1 MKNVIYSAEIIDL
14 APSTV
19 DGEDARI
26 VTDETIIDGYVEVRL
41 ESGIQFWAFAE
52 EDWRVSRWSL
62 SLTGKTIP
70 LRFVFL
76 NLKTELS
83 DERIKTI
90 IPIDPNI
97 IACDHYTIVGEIIN
111 KEPSPKLPDKYER
124 FQVDCGFIL
133 NELSADKGVYNIGD
147 YIRSEGRLDAYLVEE
162 EKLAKRRDEL

>member
-1 MKNVIYSAEIIDL
+1 MKNIVYSAEIIDL

-19 DGEDARI
+19 NGDGARI
-26 VTDETIIDGYVEVRL
+26 VTDEIIIDGYAEVRL
-41 ESGIQFWAFAE
+41 EGGIRFWAFAE

-70 LRFVFL
+70 LWFFFL
-76 NLKTELS
+76 NIETELS
-83 DERIKTI
+83 EEKIKEI
-90 IPIDPNI
+90 IPLPKRKKPCDYI
-97 IACDHYTIVGEIIN
+97 IIGEIIN

-133 NELSADKGVYNIGD
+133 NELSADKGAYKIGD
-147 YIRSEGRLDAYLVEE
+147 YIRAEGRLDAYLVEE

>member
-26 VTDETIIDGYVEVRL
+26 VTDGNIIDGYAEVRL

-62 SLTGKTIP
+62 SLTGKTVP
-70 LRFVFL
+70 LWFFFL
-76 NLKTELS
+76 NIETKLS
-83 DERIKTI
+83 EEKIKEILPLPKRKKPCDYTI
-90 IPIDPNI
+90 I
-97 IACDHYTIVGEIIN
+97 GEIIN

-133 NELSADKGVYNIGD
+133 NGLSADKGAYNIGD
-147 YIRSEGRLDAYLVEE
+147 YVRSEGRLDAYLVEE
-162 EKLAKRRDEL
+162 EKLAKRKDEL

>member
-26 VTDETIIDGYVEVRL
+26 VTDETIIDGYAEVRL

-62 SLTGKTIP
+62 SLTGKTVP
-70 LRFVFL
+70 LWFFFL
-76 NLKTELS
+76 NLETELS
-83 DERIKTI
+83 EEKIKEI
-90 IPIDPNI
+90 IPLPKRKKPCDYI
-97 IACDHYTIVGEIIN
+97 IIGEIIN

-133 NELSADKGVYNIGD
+133 NGLSADKGAYNIGD

-162 EKLAKRRDEL
+162 EKLAKKKDEL

>member
-26 VTDETIIDGYVEVRL
+26 VTDETIINGYAEVRL
-41 ESGIQFWAFAE
+41 ESGVQFWAFAE

-62 SLTGKTIP
+62 SLTGKTVP
-70 LRFVFL
+70 LQFIFL

-83 DERIKTI
+83 EEKTKEI
-90 IPIDPNI
+90 IPLPNRKKPCDYI
-97 IACDHYTIVGEIIN
+97 IIGEIIN
-111 KEPSPKLPDKYER
+111 KEPFPREPDR
-124 FQVDCGFIL
+124 FEYLQVDCGFIVNSL
-133 NELSADKGVYNIGD
+133 DADKGEYDVGD

-162 EKLAKRRDEL
+162 EKLAKRRGAR